1 MKVGDN
7 MANGFNK
14 GRYLLPTINYIEKR
28 VMLLESRFRNNTPNW
43 AESYSIAAETLDIK
57 DLIAD
62 LERLRLTFEEREF
75 LKETKRKLDNLY
87 KKAHLIMEL

>member
-28 VMLLESRFRNNTPNW
+28 LMILESRFKNNTPNW
-43 AESYSIAAETLDIK
+43 SESYSVAAETLDIK

-75 LKETKRKLDNLY
+75 LKDTKRKLDNLY
-87 KKAHLIMEL
+87 KKAQLIIEP

>member
-14 GRYLLPTINYIEKR
+14 GRYLLPTINYLEKR
-28 VMLLESRFRNNTPNW
+28 LMLLESRFINNMPSW
-43 AESYSIAAETLDIK
+43 SESYSIASETLDIK

-75 LKETKRKLDNLY
+75 FNETKRKLDKLY
-87 KKAHLIMEL
+87 KKARIIIEA

>member
-14 GRYLLPTINYIEKR
+14 GRYLLPTINYLEKR
-28 VMLLESRFRNNTPNW
+28 VLILESRFINNTPNW
-43 AESYSIAAETLDIK
+43 SESYSIASETLDIK

-75 LKETKRKLDNLY
+75 FNETKRKLDKLY
-87 KKAHLIMEL
+87 KKAQIIIEA

>member
-14 GRYLLPTINYIEKR
+14 GRYLLPTINYLEKR
-28 VMLLESRFRNNTPNW
+28 VLILESRFINNMPNW
-43 AESYSIAAETLDIK
+43 SESYSIASETLDIK

-75 LKETKRKLDNLY
+75 FNETKRKLDKLY
-87 KKAHLIMEL
+87 KKAQIIIEA

>member
-43 AESYSIAAETLDIK
+43 AESYYIAAETLDIK

-87 KKAHLIMEL
+87 KKAHLIMEP

>member
-14 GRYLLPTINYIEKR
+14 GRYLLPTINYLEKR
-28 VMLLESRFRNNTPNW
+28 VLILESRFINNMPNW
-43 AESYSIAAETLDIK
+43 SESYSIASETLDIK

-75 LKETKRKLDNLY
+75 LKETKRKLDKLY
-87 KKAHLIMEL
+87 KKAQIIIEA

>member
-14 GRYLLPTINYIEKR
+14 GRYLLPTINYLEKR
-28 VMLLESRFRNNTPNW
+28 VLILESRFINKMPNW
-43 AESYSIAAETLDIK
+43 SESYSIASETLDIK

-75 LKETKRKLDNLY
+75 FNETKRKLDKLY
-87 KKAHLIMEL
+87 KKAQIIIEA